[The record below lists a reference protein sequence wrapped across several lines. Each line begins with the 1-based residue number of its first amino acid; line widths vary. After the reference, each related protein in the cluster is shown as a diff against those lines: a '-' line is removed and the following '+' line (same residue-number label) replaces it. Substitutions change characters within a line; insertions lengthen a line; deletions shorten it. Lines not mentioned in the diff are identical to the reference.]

1 MQELPMELK
10 EDYLRRADLLMRPQ
24 DTAGHSSDGPAQV
37 GRHPGGPAQ
46 VGHHPGG
53 PAQVGGIGGIWDWDC
68 VGHAPGQ
75 PSVGQA
81 QVGSWTRLGR
91 GGRAMKGTG
100 RVKKFPRRR
109 ALVGHAVGSGHCPDG
124 QPQCDQPLG
133 QDAVGHPTGQVESL
147 FF

>member
-1 MQELPMELK
+1 MQELPIEVK
-10 EDYLRRADLLMRPQ
+10 GDYLRRADLLMRPQ
-24 DTAGHSSDGPAQV
+24 EPAGQPSVGQAQV
-37 GRHPGGPAQ
+37 GRHPGGP
-46 VGHHPGG
+46 V
-53 PAQVGGIGGIWDWDC
+53 QVGGIGGIWDWDC

-75 PSVGQA
+75 PSGGQS
-81 QVGSWTRLGR
+81 QVGSWRRLGL
-91 GGRAMKGTG
+91 GGRAMKGQG

-124 QPQCDQPLG
+124 QPRCDQPLG